1 MRKLIVWILKIIVAG
16 FLNLGILCVIGKNSS
31 RFLAY
36 GNYVLLVCFVP
47 HLSRFFFFFFSKTT
61 IFAKLLAAHVSYGTA
76 CKISVLKP

>member
-47 HLSRFFFFFFSKTT
+47 HLSRFFFFFF
-61 IFAKLLAAHVSYGTA
+61 FF
-76 CKISVLKP
+76 

>member
-16 FLNLGILCVIGKNSS
+16 FLNFGILCVIGKYSS
-31 RFLAY
+31 RLLAY

-47 HLSRFFFFFFSKTT
+47 TLSRFFFSKTT
-61 IFAKLLAAHVSYGTA
+61 IFPKLLAAHVSYGTA